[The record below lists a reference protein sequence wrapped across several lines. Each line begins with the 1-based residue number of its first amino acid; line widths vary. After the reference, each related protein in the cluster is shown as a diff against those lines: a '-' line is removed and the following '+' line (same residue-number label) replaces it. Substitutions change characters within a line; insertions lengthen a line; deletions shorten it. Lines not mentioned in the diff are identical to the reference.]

1 MCPMPLE
8 PLTISGVAVDG
19 MRLMAA
25 SAAHPIVHV
34 NAALNL
40 AATVLLVTGYV
51 LIRRGRERAHK
62 RVMLAA
68 FAVSTAFL
76 AGYLWYH
83 SHAGHVKF
91 THPGTVQYVYWSIL
105 ASHIV
110 LAALVPFLSLATI
123 YTGYR
128 AFGGGAPEVAIVNR
142 RRHRRWAWWTLPIWL
157 YVSVTGVVVYV
168 MLYHL
173 YPPAL
178 P

>member
-1 MCPMPLE
+1 M
-8 PLTISGVAVDG
+8 G
-19 MRLMAA
+19 MGGLWLLAA
-25 SAAHPIVHV
+25 SAPHPLVHV

-40 AATVLLVTGYV
+40 TATVLLVVGYL

-68 FAVSTAFL
+68 FGVSVAFL
-76 AGYLWYH
+76 VSYVWYH
-83 SHAGHVKF
+83 SSAGHVEF
-91 THPGTVQYVYWSIL
+91 TQTGVVRYVYWSIL

-110 LAALVPFLSLATI
+110 LAALVPFLAVATI
-123 YTGYR
+123 YTGYK
-128 AFGGGAPEVAIVNR
+128 AFGGGEPEGAVHYR

-157 YVSVTGVVVYV
+157 YVSVTGVVVYA

-173 YPPAL
+173 YPPTL